1 MRLFDIK
8 SLGEVVFESE
18 ASAHA
23 DVAVVIPLYNYG
35 LFILDCL
42 RSVLDQT
49 LEQLS
54 VVVVDDCSTD
64 EGPKLAA
71 DFLRRHARQF
81 CSARIIRH
89 QRNQGLSMAR
99 NSGVEWSAE
108 PLLFMLDAD
117 NRIRPPALARL
128 KSALEIDA
136 ADFSY
141 CQLFIFGEEVGV
153 EVADVWHVD
162 RLRIG
167 NTIDAMAMIRRDALI
182 QAGGYAVLAD
192 DHGWEDYDLWC
203 RFFSLGLRGVFLPE
217 LLCEYRRHSQS
228 MTDRRTLPNLVSLHA
243 EMAARYPAIFNRE
256 ARTLATN
263 EDPSRVLK
271 KSDASG

>member
-1 MRLFDIK
+1 MRIFDIK
-8 SLGEVVFESE
+8 SLGEVVFESD

-23 DVAVVIPLYNYG
+23 DVAVVVPLYNYG
-35 LFILDCL
+35 SFILDCL

-49 LEQLS
+49 LERLS

-64 EGPKLAA
+64 EGPRLAA
-71 DFLRRHARQF
+71 DFLRQHAGRF
-81 CSARIIRH
+81 CSVRVVRH
-89 QRNQGLSMAR
+89 VRNQGLSMAR

-128 KSALEIDA
+128 KSALEVDG

-141 CQLFIFGEEVGV
+141 SQLFIFGEEVGV
-153 EVADVWHVD
+153 GVADIWHVD
-162 RLRIG
+162 RLRYG

-192 DHGWEDYDLWC
+192 DNGWEDYDLWC

-228 MTDRRTLPNLVSLHA
+228 MTDTRLRPNLVSLHA
-243 EMAARYPAIFNRE
+243 EMAARYPAIFE
-256 ARTLATN
+256 F
-263 EDPSRVLK
+263 K
-271 KSDASG
+271 Q